1 MDIRSILG
9 PAVPVVMVIAVA
21 GAAVWTLRDLQHGI
35 GDYEATF
42 MEPLVHKD
50 FPAVQVESEV
60 IRLLLEA
67 DRDVH
72 QALIAEKLALAADED
87 TYPAFDKDSTENIGQ
102 ARERI
107 GKALQALGQQSA
119 ETQSLLAAFDE
130 WAKATRQVVTKVA
143 DPTQLNFARRAS
155 DGSAATAFKKMRT
168 ALDGLVEQR
177 QAAAAEVRTRVDAS
191 GTRAAS
197 EALAIKDRTGHAV
210 QLIAGLGILAALV
223 TGAVLILAARRVSRA
238 LAEAAGRQA
247 EAERGRTEL
256 GRVFDLVVGK
266 AGELSKAAE
275 SLREVGVRLDQGAG
289 ATATESG
296 TAAAAAE
303 EVSQSVQTVAS
314 AAEEMSASIREIAG
328 QATQASRIGDEAGK
342 AAAKAQQVVARLGE
356 AGKRI
361 GEVVSSIAG
370 IAEQTNLLALNA
382 TIEAARA
389 GDAGRGFAVV
399 AGEVKSLAHQTH
411 QATTDVQARATQI
424 SQDVAAAVES
434 MAQIA
439 AIVGQIVQ
447 ALSAIA
453 AAVEEQSATTGEI
466 TRTVGEAA
474 KGASEIAQA
483 VSGVAQRAKSGTAD
497 AGEVARQAAAAA
509 TLAAD
514 LSSAVRR

>member
-1 MDIRSILG
+1 VDIRSILG
-9 PAVPVVMVIAVA
+9 PAVPVIMVVAVA
-21 GAAVWTLRDLQHGI
+21 GAAVWALNDLQRGI
-35 GDYEATF
+35 GDYEAAYV
-42 MEPLVHKD
+42 EPLVHQD
-50 FPAVQVESEV
+50 FPAVQAEAEV

-72 QALIAEKLALAADED
+72 QALIAEKLALSADED
-87 TYPAFDKDSTENIGQ
+87 TYPAFDKDSTENITQ

-107 GKALQALGQQSA
+107 DKALHILGQESA
-119 ETQSLLAAFDE
+119 ETKLLLATFDA
-130 WAKATRQVVTKVA
+130 WAKATRQVVAKVA
-143 DPTQLNFARRAS
+143 DPTQLSFARRAS
-155 DGSAATAFKKMRT
+155 DGSAATAFKTMRSE
-168 ALDGLVEQR
+168 LDGLVEQR
-177 QAAAAEVRTRVDAS
+177 QAAAGDVGKRVDSS
-191 GTRAAS
+191 GTKAAS
-197 EALAIKDRTGHAV
+197 EALAIRDSTGHAV
-210 QLIAGLGILAALV
+210 QIIAGLGLLAALL
-223 TGAVLILAARRVSRA
+223 TGAVLVFAARRVSRA

-247 EAERGRTEL
+247 EAERGRAEL
-256 GRVFDLVVGK
+256 SRVFDLVVGK
-266 AGELSKAAE
+266 AGELSTAAAA
-275 SLREVGVRLDQGAG
+275 LREVGVRLDQGAG
-289 ATATESG
+289 ATAAESG

-342 AAAKAQQVVARLGE
+342 AAARAQQVVARLGE

-399 AGEVKSLAHQTH
+399 ASEVKSLANQTH

-424 SQDVAAAVES
+424 SQDVNAAVES

-439 AIVGQIVQ
+439 QIVDQIVQ

-474 KGASEIAQA
+474 KGASEIAVV

-509 TLAAD
+509 ALAAD
-514 LSSAVRR
+514 LSDAVKR